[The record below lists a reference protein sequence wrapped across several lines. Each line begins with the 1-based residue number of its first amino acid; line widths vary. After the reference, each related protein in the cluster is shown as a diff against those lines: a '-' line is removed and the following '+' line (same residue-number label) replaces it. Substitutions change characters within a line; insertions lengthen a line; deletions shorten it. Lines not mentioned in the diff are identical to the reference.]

1 MLSDLKN
8 YCPKEIEFNLSDKDK
23 EMFGEVLVLCPECKS
38 AKEVFKKIKD
48 EFNATFPNG
57 ENAERKYDNFEVT
70 AIREEYC
77 VKQENEAPKRKTE
90 LECTLAQIK
99 QMKKDAEEAYNSVL
113 LEIAD
118 LAAKVKNGLTDYRL
132 SANDTMRIALNGHY
146 LTYSWVD
153 EKFQLCKVQPI
164 PPFEKGGLWA
174 QEDTNRKVMLEEFGI
189 EFPEVDKPVEED
201 KNDST
206 DNNGNDLPFGDD
218 DPSLGDDDEPSLDE

>member
-48 EFNATFPNG
+48 KFNATFPNG
-57 ENAERKYDNFEVT
+57 ENAERKYDSFEVT

-77 VKQENEAPKRKTE
+77 VKQENEAPKRKAE

-118 LAAKVKNGLTDYRL
+118 LAAKVKTDLQTTAYQQMTLCALLSMATTSPIRGLMKSFSSVR
-132 SANDTMRIALNGHY
+132 
-146 LTYSWVD
+146 
-153 EKFQLCKVQPI
+153 
-164 PPFEKGGLWA
+164 
-174 QEDTNRKVMLEEFGI
+174 
-189 EFPEVDKPVEED
+189 
-201 KNDST
+201 
-206 DNNGNDLPFGDD
+206 
-218 DPSLGDDDEPSLDE
+218 